1 MTAKS
6 VFRKCERRY
15 ALLIQT
21 LEKTEAGDEVDQIEK
36 YEQALMEIDNA
47 IREIKALVGATA
59 FLSVPEQVYF
69 FKEIKPL
76 FVAQFIY
83 YSKVLEIEVAKPNAG
98 QHALKEYYE
107 YELQHLK
114 SFVDDYSD
122 FYEYYR
128 RKATYLDEKYFVRH
142 QFDFKMSIHSHL
154 YNYDTSF
161 TTSHDHLIAQ
171 ILANDRLERHL
182 LQAVYR
188 LEGYFFEKFSD
199 KSPLKW
205 TGSKSALVELL
216 YALHGMQCFNGG
228 NIEVS
233 EIARFIE
240 KSFNIDLGNF
250 YKTFHE
256 IKNRKTGR
264 TKFLQ
269 ALNDSLTQHFEDT
282 DGL

>member
-6 VFRKCERRY
+6 LFRQCERRY
-15 ALLIQT
+15 AQLIQI
-21 LEKTEAGDEVDQIEK
+21 LDKTEAGHEENQIEK
-36 YEQALMEIDNA
+36 YEQALMEIDQA
-47 IREIKALVGATA
+47 IREIKTLIGAA
-59 FLSVPEQVYF
+59 DLLSVPEEVYF
-69 FKEIKPL
+69 FKELKPL
-76 FVAQFIY
+76 FIAQFIY

-98 QHALKEYYE
+98 QHILKEYYE

-142 QFDFKMSIHSHL
+142 QFDFKMTINSQL
-154 YNYDTSF
+154 YNYDAGF

-171 ILANDRLERHL
+171 IMANDRLERYL
-182 LQAVYR
+182 LQSIYH

-205 TGSKSALVELL
+205 TASKSALVELL

-269 ALNDSLTQHFEDT
+269 ALNESLTQHFEDT
-282 DGL
+282 EGL